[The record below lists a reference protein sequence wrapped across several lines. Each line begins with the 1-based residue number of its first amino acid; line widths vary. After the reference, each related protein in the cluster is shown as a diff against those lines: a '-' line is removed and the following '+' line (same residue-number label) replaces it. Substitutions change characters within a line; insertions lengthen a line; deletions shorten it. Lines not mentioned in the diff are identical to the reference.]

1 MNEDRFRHYF
11 DGILGKAEVAIY
23 SILAVLLA
31 VTALVTII
39 STGRILWDGIRQSS
53 IATSTLG
60 VLNELLVVLMLIE
73 ILHTVRIS
81 IRSHILVITEPFL
94 IVGLIACI
102 RRVLVVTLEAA
113 TLTKEGAWANESSMS
128 VFRGSMIELGLL
140 GFLIFVLV
148 YCITLLRRHPVNPK
162 DLADVA

>member
-1 MNEDRFRHYF
+1 MTEDRLRHHF
-11 DGILGKAEVAIY
+11 DDILGKAEVAVY

-31 VTALVTII
+31 VTALVTIV
-39 STGRILWDGIRQSS
+39 SAGRILWDGIIHST

-113 TLTKEGAWANESSMS
+113 TLTKDGTWATASSWS
-128 VFRGSMIELGLL
+128 VFRGSLMELGLL
-140 GFLIFVLV
+140 GFLILVLV
-148 YCITLLRRHPVNPK
+148 YCITLLRRHPLNPK
-162 DLADVA
+162 DLADA

>member
-1 MNEDRFRHYF
+1 MTEDRLRHRF
-11 DGILGKAEVAIY
+11 DDILGKAEVAVY

-31 VTALVTII
+31 VTALVTIV
-39 STGRILWDGIRQSS
+39 SAGKILWDGIIHSS

-113 TLTKEGAWANESSMS
+113 TLTKGGAWANESAMS
-128 VFRGSMIELGLL
+128 VFRGSLMELGLL
-140 GFLIFVLV
+140 GFLILVLV
-148 YCITLLRRHPVNPK
+148 YCITLLRRHPLNPK
-162 DLADVA
+162 DLADA